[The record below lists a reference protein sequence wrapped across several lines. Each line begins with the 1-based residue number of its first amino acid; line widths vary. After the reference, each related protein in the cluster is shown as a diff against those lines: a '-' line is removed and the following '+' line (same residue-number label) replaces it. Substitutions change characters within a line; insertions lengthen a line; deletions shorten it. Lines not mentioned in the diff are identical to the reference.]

1 MQDEDRDK
9 ADLIKELAAL
19 RQQVAA
25 LDAGRIP
32 FPSVLRGL
40 AGFVGPV

>member
-19 RQQVAA
+19 RQKVAA
-25 LDAGRIP
+25 LETGRIP
-32 FPSVLRGL
+32 VPPVIRGL